1 MFKCPLGKWGI
12 IWVIFVT
19 ESLHLKN
26 CFMFLLLFLR
36 FSLLRVSSLFD
47 SLDWIPFWRGWLP
60 GLNEGHLDMAILT
73 CLRTV
78 AGHQARS
85 EIICCVEILQATHVT
100 RHSAVWIVRNC
111 FQFRIIDIVIPSGDL
126 NLGPKR
132 LSLHEFETWQLR
144 PLGHHGRFLF
154 HLNSHFLMGG
164 EGNLN
169 PPYLFFGTTLQMK
182 PGNIHFLWKTLLFA
196 QSSFI
201 EVNVTKLVIHSFCK
215 FGISCH

>member
-1 MFKCPLGKWGI
+1 MSTWQVGDHLGDICDWKP
-12 IWVIFVT
+12 
-19 ESLHLKN
+19 SLKKL
-26 CFMFLLLFLR
+26 FYVFITFFLR

-47 SLDWIPFWRGWLP
+47 SLDWIPYWRGWLP
-60 GLNEGHLDMAILT
+60 RLSEGLVDMAIST

-144 PLGHHGRFLF
+144 LLGHHGRFLF

-182 PGNIHFLWKTLLFA
+182 PGNIHFFVEDAIICSIKFYRSKCYKTGNSQLL
-196 QSSFI
+196 
-201 EVNVTKLVIHSFCK
+201 
-215 FGISCH
+215 